1 MSDPHDKPSA
11 LDDMMMG
18 LPAGFENTV
27 AGKAIR
33 GSRLFQELTAQLLE
47 VWRMGPEWGE
57 GYEKWKREVQCNPLL
72 EPRDRTV
79 LFDLGKQLLE

>member
-1 MSDPHDKPSA
+1 MSDPRDKPSA
-11 LDDMMMG
+11 LDDMKKVTV
-18 LPAGFENTV
+18 LDNTV

-33 GSRLFQELTAQLLE
+33 GNRMFQELTAQLLE
-47 VWRMGPEWGE
+47 VWRTGPEWDE